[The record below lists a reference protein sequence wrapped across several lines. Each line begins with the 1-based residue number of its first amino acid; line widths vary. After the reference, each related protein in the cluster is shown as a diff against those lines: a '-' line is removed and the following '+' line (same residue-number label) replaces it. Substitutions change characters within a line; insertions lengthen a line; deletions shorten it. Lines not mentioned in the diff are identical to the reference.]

1 MLLFSLGAD
10 FLTYFQYMENWLISL
25 GISPEKASSV
35 NGFVLYIA
43 SIITIVLFV
52 CFGIWLLILRILKKA
67 GTHGIPCAIWPYFH
81 YKLRNKHHTLLT
93 ELHHGVY
100 HQMFLVKQR
109 VAHLKLQN
117 AQNVDLP
124 VTAIEQ
130 EMGEVLSTF
139 YKLLHNVFHID
150 LSISVY
156 LLSENQEHQPIL
168 TKVVFFRSQSE
179 GKKEGE
185 RTDGEPYLI
194 SRSNDQTIENYVNRA
209 REYNTQYGNGSY
221 LKNSVFDHILSTNQ
235 HEWLSNDLKLD
246 DKGNQFFSSSPNV
259 NRFYHAMAAFAILPP
274 TCVGN
279 QHSAI
284 KGILT
289 FDSTKK
295 NVFSQDECFFSMG
308 LMAHVLYDILEEL
321 KN

>member
-1 MLLFSLGAD
+1 MFIFSFGAD
-10 FLTYFQYMENWLISL
+10 ALAYFQYLEKWLISL
-25 GISPEKASSV
+25 GISPEKAASV
-35 NGFVLYIA
+35 NGFVLHIT
-43 SIITIVLFV
+43 SIIIIALIIAYIIYHIVMHK
-52 CFGIWLLILRILKKA
+52 LKNA
-67 GTHGIPCAIWPYFH
+67 GTRGIPCAILPYYYF
-81 YKLRNKHHTLLT
+81 KLRNMHHTLLT

-100 HQMFLVKQR
+100 HQMFLVKQH
-109 VAHLKLQN
+109 VAQLKLQN

-124 VTAIEQ
+124 LTAIEQ
-130 EMGEVLSTF
+130 EIGEVLSTF
-139 YKLLHNVFHID
+139 YKLLHSVFYID

-156 LLSENQEHQPIL
+156 LLSENQSRQPIL
-168 TKVVFFRSQSE
+168 TKVAFFRSQSE

-185 RTDGEPYLI
+185 RTIGVPYLV
-194 SRSNDQTIENYVNRA
+194 SRSDDQAIENYVNRA
-209 REYNTQYGNGSY
+209 REYNTQHGNGSY

-289 FDSTKK
+289 FDSTKR